1 MCKENIIPTTV
12 LELFIIHQMK
22 CHSPKMP
29 CISHAK
35 YAYAL
40 SHTSSKRLQYSKASR
55 YIVFGLKKKPSIPKN
70 IYFFLLYRR

>member
-1 MCKENIIPTTV
+1 MLKFSTLKYSFNMCKEKIIPTTV
-12 LELFIIHQMK
+12 LELFIIHQIK
-22 CHSPKMP
+22 CLSPKMP

-55 YIVFGLKKKPSIPKN
+55 YIVFGLKKT
-70 IYFFLLYRR
+70 